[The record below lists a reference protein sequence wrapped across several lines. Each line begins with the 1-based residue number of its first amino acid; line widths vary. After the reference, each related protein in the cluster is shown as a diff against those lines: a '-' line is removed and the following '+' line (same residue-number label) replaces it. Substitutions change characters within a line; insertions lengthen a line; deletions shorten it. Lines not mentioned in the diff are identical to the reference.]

1 MRELVRCHSW
11 FKGELNT
18 YTYIGH
24 KNADVNLDAKWINI
38 HCDINFLSTDVI
50 CIFMNGAHLHY

>member
-24 KNADVNLDAKWINI
+24 KNAEVNLDAKWI
-38 HCDINFLSTDVI
+38 DPSLVLFL
-50 CIFMNGAHLHY
+50 HLYSGLARVEL